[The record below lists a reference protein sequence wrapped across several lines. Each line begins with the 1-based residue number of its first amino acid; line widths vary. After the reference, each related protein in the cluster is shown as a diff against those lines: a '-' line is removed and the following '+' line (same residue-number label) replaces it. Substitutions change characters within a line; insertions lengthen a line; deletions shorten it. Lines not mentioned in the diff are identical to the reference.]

1 MKFTSTIG
9 GIFAYVTVYISAHL
23 HMALL
28 AKGNMLDMNWLQ
40 EVKELVKKGEI
51 VFQILQNLLGGKSAK
66 ELIHSL

>member
-1 MKFTSTIG
+1 
-9 GIFAYVTVYISAHL
+9 
-23 HMALL
+23 
-28 AKGNMLDMNWLQ
+28 MLDMNWLQ